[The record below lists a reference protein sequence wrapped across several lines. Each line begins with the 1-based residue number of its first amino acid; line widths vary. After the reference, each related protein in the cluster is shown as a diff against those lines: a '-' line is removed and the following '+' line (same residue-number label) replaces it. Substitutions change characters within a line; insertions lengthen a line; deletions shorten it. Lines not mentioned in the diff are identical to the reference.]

1 VAVAAALSDPLFVAP
16 FGSLAHTL
24 SLEYGNGS
32 ITKEG
37 RDACV
42 AAVENSGSGVR
53 TMQFSN
59 AIGGIWMN
67 VELLFA
73 EAVAKKASKLE

>member
-1 VAVAAALSDPLFVAP
+1 LVAP

-24 SLEYGNGS
+24 RLANGNDS

-42 AAVENSGSGVR
+42 AAAEGSGSVVR
-53 TMQFSN
+53 KMLFSA

-67 VELLFA
+67 VEILFA
-73 EAVAKKASKLE
+73 EAVAEKASELK